1 MRSLPSF
8 KIIPPG
14 HTFVAYNELFLT
26 SIRAKRLQN
35 ELYTDLYEF
44 EGVPP
49 KVDLAEYPTVAT
61 FALVEEYFERIMK
74 AIDNKQWD
82 ELWTSNIALTFK
94 TFPVSNT
101 SFDIPST
108 IGITSWTTNL
118 IWPWQE
124 FHLDNSSSDAK
135 VVPYIDVCRAI
146 AWKLFKDQTEEDR
159 ALHLAFVEEWL
170 EWLEPTEEDFGYS
183 EWIRKWLED
192 NWRWLRLGTQDAWY
206 NAGKD
211 VVSVELSEYQDL
223 DLQKTWAEF
232 SEHKRE
238 NPLVP
243 PKGSSWEVMDWND
256 VGCKVRLR
264 SKSYS
269 EDDTDEEEDGTEEE
283 GSDTESMGWGGERPF
298 WRM

>member
-1 MRSLPSF
+1 MFLLF
-8 KIIPPG
+8 KLHGSCVVTMLAALDKQHRLDVQNFPG
-14 HTFVAYNELFLT
+14 LEYFL
-26 SIRAKRLQN
+26 R
-35 ELYTDLYEF
+35 YTIDYWDNQLDYE
-44 EGVPP
+44 P
-49 KVDLAEYPTVAT
+49 DLAA
-61 FALVEEYFERIMK
+61 A
-74 AIDNKQWD
+74 
-82 ELWTSNIALTFK
+82 
-94 TFPVSNT
+94 
-101 SFDIPST
+101 
-108 IGITSWTTNL
+108 G
-118 IWPWQE
+118 

-269 EDDTDEEEDGTEEE
+269 EDDTDEEEDDTEEE